1 MNVMPNFYGK
11 TKAKS
16 GVNLCKDENI
26 MEQKSVP
33 QILNPVFTYDTIR
46 LRAVLLGLVL
56 TVVICAITPFNNVYL
71 KATPIGG
78 GHFPLAPFF
87 ILMVLIGL
95 MTFLSS
101 VLKRKNLFTGKELL
115 LTWILMV
122 IGSGIAYTGL
132 ARTFF
137 VNLTVPFH
145 FASVENRWGEILT
158 PLLPSSWFPQNQDA
172 IEALYDGIAGGRD
185 LTWPELV
192 PLIPWDAW
200 LTPLLIWGSFIMLCY
215 FVMMCL
221 INVFSRYW
229 IHNERMNFPLLQVP
243 QILTEALDDHGM
255 GKMVTNKFLLIGI
268 MLPVLLHCLNGLHF
282 YFPSAPQIPTL
293 ILAGPYFPE
302 YGLFS
307 GFHKLKIYI
316 YPAFIG
322 FAFLTSKQISLSFWL
337 FFIMG
342 GLFIGLLNLFGYNI
356 PASSLGITFGPTL
369 ARPEETQMIGAY
381 GVFFL
386 FLVWLARK
394 HLMQVIR
401 QALGLEEV
409 QPIHTEW
416 FDPRVSAWGVVLGM
430 LAIIIWCSY
439 FGMPFLVAVL
449 LVGAFFM
456 VMIVASRVICQGGL
470 AYFTLTA
477 APIDGMIAFWGPQFF
492 TSAGIVLAGVVQKVL
507 FVDLRESLMPSL
519 LHASQVNH
527 TMKNKNRILAGIII
541 TLAAGIAVSFA
552 SMLLLC
558 YKYGIRELQMDWATR
573 TTVAMYENI
582 YNLIEAPVETGNWIL
597 IFSFVGAVIMLAL
610 VVCYRRF
617 YWWPIHPIGYLTAY
631 SSSMRILWAS
641 FFIGWL
647 CNTLCL
653 RYGGV
658 ILFKKL
664 RFVFI
669 GLIIGDFF
677 MGGIFAII
685 GLFGDSSYQV
695 LPN

>member
-1 MNVMPNFYGK
+1 M
-11 TKAKS
+11 
-16 GVNLCKDENI
+16 ENI
-26 MEQKSVP
+26 KTENNS
-33 QILNPVFTYDTIR
+33 NPTPACDTIR
-46 LRAVLLGLVL
+46 FRSVWLGLVL
-56 TVVICAITPFNNVYL
+56 TIAICAMTPFNNAYL
-71 KATPIGG
+71 KATPLGG

-87 ILMVLIGL
+87 ILMILVGL

-101 VLKRKNLFTGKELL
+101 LLKRNDLFTGKELL

-145 FASVENRWGEILT
+145 FASMENRWNEVLA
-158 PLLPSSWFPQNQDA
+158 PLLPSSWFPQNRDA
-172 IEALYDGIAGGRD
+172 IEILYEGVAGGRD
-185 LTWPELV
+185 LTWTELV
-192 PLIPWDAW
+192 SKVPWDSW
-200 LTPLLIWGSFIMLCY
+200 IMPLLIWGTFIMLCY

-221 INVFSRYW
+221 INVFSRQW

-243 QILTEALDDHGM
+243 QILADTVDNRGM
-255 GKMVTNKFLLIGI
+255 GDLVTNKFLLAGI
-268 MLPVLLHCLNGLHF
+268 MVPALLHCLNGLHF
-282 YFPSAPQIPTL
+282 YFPSAPQISTL

-337 FFIMG
+337 FFILG
-342 GLFIGLLNLFGYNI
+342 GLIIGLLTVVGYNI
-356 PASSLGITFGPTL
+356 PSASLGITFGPTL

-381 GVFFL
+381 GIFFL

-394 HLMQVIR
+394 HLMQVMR
-401 QALGLEEV
+401 QAFGLEEV
-409 QPIHTEW
+409 HEIHTEW
-416 FDPRVSAWGVVLGM
+416 FDPRASAWGVMLGM
-430 LAIIIWCSY
+430 VAIMIWLSY
-439 FGMPFLVAVL
+439 FGMPFLVAAL

-456 VMIVASRVICQGGL
+456 VMIVASRIICQGGL

-477 APIDGMIAFWGPQFF
+477 APTDGMLAFFGPQFF

-519 LHASQVNH
+519 IHASQVNH
-527 TMKNKNRILAGIII
+527 TMKNKKRILAGIIV
-541 TLAAGIAVSFA
+541 TLTAGIAVSFVA
-552 SMLLLC
+552 MLLLC
-558 YKYGIRELQMDWATR
+558 YKYGIREMQLDWATR
-573 TTVAMYENI
+573 TTVAVYENI
-582 YNLIEAPVETGNWIL
+582 YNLVEAPVETGNWVL
-597 IFSFVGAVIMLAL
+597 IFSFIGALIMLTL
-610 VVCYRRF
+610 VICYHRF

-647 CNTLCL
+647 CNTLCM

-664 RFVFI
+664 RFFFI

-685 GLFGDSSYQV
+685 GMCGDSSYQV